1 MPAVISDASPLIYLT
16 HLGRF
21 ALLRELHGCV
31 LIPPAVW
38 REVGERGAPRAEG
51 RTLRAAVDEGW
62 IKIESPS
69 SVPPAAPALAQLG
82 AGEREAIQLAFER
95 HATLII
101 DEAEGRAVALQ
112 LGIKLSGTLGV
123 LVEAKRRGLL
133 TRVRPEVERLIG
145 ETTFRLSE
153 NVRQHILQLAG
164 EL

>member
-21 ALLRELHGCV
+21 ALLGELHGSV

-38 REVGERGAPRAEG
+38 REVGERGAQRTEG
-51 RTLRAAVDEGW
+51 RMLRAAVDAGW
-62 IKIESPS
+62 IKIEA
-69 SVPPAAPALAQLG
+69 PAAVAPADPALEQLG
-82 AGEREAIQLAFER
+82 AGEREAIQLAFEK

-133 TRVRPEVERLIG
+133 TQVRPEVERLIG
-145 ETTFRLSE
+145 ETTFRVSE
-153 NVRQHILQLAG
+153 KVRQHILQLAG